1 MSVYLLS
8 FYLHIGSV
16 CLSGAFFL
24 IRGLWMMAEN
34 PALQQKWVRISP
46 HVIDTVLLLS
56 SISLCV
62 ISGQY
67 PFVEGWLTV
76 KLIALFAYIGLG
88 VFALKRGKT
97 KAIRSGFFAAAIL
110 TFVFMVSVAFTRD
123 AAGFLSLI

>member
-1 MSVYLLS
+1 
-8 FYLHIGSV
+8 
-16 CLSGAFFL
+16 
-24 IRGLWMMAEN
+24 MMAEN
-34 PALQQKWVRISP
+34 PALQKKWVRISP

-56 SISLCV
+56 AISLCV

-67 PFVEGWLTV
+67 PFAEGWLTV
-76 KLIALFAYIGLG
+76 KFIALFAYIGLG